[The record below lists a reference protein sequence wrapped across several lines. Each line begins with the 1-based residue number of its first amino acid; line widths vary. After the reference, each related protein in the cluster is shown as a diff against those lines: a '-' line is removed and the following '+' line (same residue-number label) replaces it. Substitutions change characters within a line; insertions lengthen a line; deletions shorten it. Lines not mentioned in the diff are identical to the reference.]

1 MFPYLEKY
9 LVTEYLPKL
18 VARMEYAMKQ
28 INYSTENVTL
38 CDRALLLDYKA
49 ELFYMKKEY
58 ANALK
63 KMLLGIIWVT
73 LEKNKKKKQNKQRK
87 IPQKC

>member
-49 ELFYMKKEY
+49 ELFYMKK
-58 ANALK
+58 
-63 KMLLGIIWVT
+63 
-73 LEKNKKKKQNKQRK
+73 
-87 IPQKC
+87 